1 MGMSNNGVDPI
12 THETQCYESKIK
24 DTISTDNDNKLI
36 LDEDSIRKLDP
47 EKRFQYCEDILKNR
61 SEKST
66 DESVRWDAI
75 WLAGEITDTLKPG
88 DILFNNIA
96 NLFSYILKH
105 DTNGVVKHEACFQI
119 AARNMRDKI
128 PDLVETALHDDT
140 ILARHEAIEALGLMR
155 AFEVKNTIQGLT
167 FDSNRDISETA
178 KFTIKRL
185 QRLQDS
191 GEYVP
196 SSLL

>member
-1 MGMSNNGVDPI
+1 MNTNNTNSMIQNMQG
-12 THETQCYESKIK
+12 YENKIE
-24 DTISTDNDNKLI
+24 DISTDDNILV

-47 EKRFQYCEDILKNR
+47 EKRFQYCEDILKHR
-61 SEKST
+61 SEKSV

-75 WLAGEITDTLKPG
+75 WLAGEITDKVKP
-88 DILFNNIA
+88 DDVLFNKIA

-140 ILARHEAIEALGLMR
+140 VLARHEAIEALGLMR
-155 AFEVKNTIQGLT
+155 AFEVKNIIQSLT
-167 FDSNRDISETA
+167 FDSNRDVSETA
-178 KFTIKRL
+178 RFTIKRL
-185 QRLQDS
+185 QRLQNN
-191 GEYVP
+191 GKYVP